1 MTLMFFVWLA
11 CDQLYSCVILV
22 IIMGIFGGAF
32 VSLQAPLATK
42 TATDMRFGGTM
53 VGQALCE
60 SLDILVLCRLDY
72 DRSLTESSVVQS
84 FSQLVCGPIFG
95 AVLGK
100 GTEADRLARFPYA
113 IILGGVMLVIAT
125 VALAG
130 ARYKAVGWKILV
142 KT

>member
-1 MTLMFFVWLA
+1 
-11 CDQLYSCVILV
+11 
-22 IIMGIFGGAF
+22 MGMFGGAF

-60 SLDILVLCRLDY
+60 WRNPVCEISEN
-72 DRSLTESSVVQS
+72 SLTESAVVQS

-130 ARYKAVGWKILV
+130 ARYKAVGWKIRV